1 MNSIQKKR
9 WSWKILVLLVLVL
22 ILNLPIISALEIS
35 KVRAEEI
42 TQNSAMVRWDTDQP
56 ADSFVGYGESKETLI
71 KVGDAQ
77 KVTEHELPA
86 TTLKPSTKYYFK
98 VESDSLVND
107 NSGELYS
114 FTTLA
119 PDTTPPEIVMELPE
133 MVPGVNLD
141 LVGWTEANS
150 KVILYVNGNLAGST
164 IAIYTE
170 QTNSAENLPADL
182 SNEETEIKELP
193 PIAQKYLQSGSQTKI
208 TPKIEEIAATIT
220 GKDDQEIAENIIQWI
235 KSNLKNKD
243 VDSIAKATLTA
254 EEIIKKGEFSG
265 CTDFALVFIT
275 LARAKNIPAI
285 YVETIQEDFLG
296 KVKSGVKIEGSFIG
310 HVFADLYLNGE
321 WVAVDPVG
329 GYFTSVDSKCVNN
342 KKFDGL
348 NGCYFRK
355 EQGQQISYL
364 IYDKGIDFWSL
375 GFKNKKEFTD
385 KVYTENK
392 ALVGS
397 AISSVYLETLS
408 GKATSVK
415 KVKSIE
421 TLNGKF
427 EFLNIFLEKDIE
439 NQIKIEAIDPAGNKA
454 EWSGKVFAD
463 SSKPVLTLEEIPE
476 ISDQT
481 SLEIKG
487 TISEKS
493 AYEIFI
499 NEKSEAKGEGTEIKE
514 SINLKE
520 GDNLIKISAKD
531 AAGWEVVEEFSVS
544 TDTQP
549 PQVSFEIAKGNEFYQ
564 GRAESDL
571 HGETEPGATVYL
583 YVYRPLPYEYTPKF
597 DRAWAKTTADKNG
610 TFSFN
615 EVDFESDPISLDT
628 FAPKEVPSGLLQY
641 SIFALPQVSEQ
652 QSFTYYVFVIAEDKS
667 GKTGYAQSTVNLNTC
682 YSADWD
688 FDVQSIAQFQRPLKL
703 DPGLLDDGREQIT
716 TVFNLSYR
724 GKGYAKLDP
733 ATGVELEPAFK
744 IQNVVFERAC
754 TQGMMEDDKFKVSCN
769 IISQPKTI
777 ANNDQTAW
785 YITYNLHST
794 EEFSDRKESFW
805 NELKK
810 RQLVFPLK
818 LRISYQERGLDGNL
832 GAAKTQSSCTDL
844 GYYVDI
850 PVDSKDMLPDFIA
863 DEGLDAVT
871 WTIDRINEVMPYLE
885 KAILV
890 AGVSCITS
898 FMVRMFTRYTRL
910 VVSKLEFYFSKA
922 QPDENKR
929 CPAGQN
935 ALLMESTID
944 SWSKVADKIFIDADA
959 ASHPKIKYTEDW
971 ANKEKSLDKRCSMT
985 ASMWKAEAAL
995 DQAYKWTC
1003 DRVFCRAVPAG
1014 WTSSAEKNEVDTA
1027 ILSQQQCTVSS
1038 RGVPLETIENC
1049 QEQVGKDSV
1058 VRVSDRAQELKQKG
1072 AFPCYRNTLNN
1083 QLYYIDEPAK
1093 GEVDQ
1098 PRIVTLEWLSPLGGM
1113 SLDVAAN
1120 AQGADLLAYKPAGS
1134 KDFILGT
1141 DQSCAYTCKNPRMQG
1156 YKADEEGGI
1165 QNYYNGKKDTYGCY
1179 REVRDSV
1186 TGDIQWAGKEGSAT
1200 DKNNLLKGENK
1211 FAAGYTAD
1219 CFVEIQEGG
1228 AQTEEIKIKP
1238 LTFGQSCTNA
1248 GDCKNETLGC
1258 YDNKCQLLG
1267 NPKPKKVIMVNPDPK
1282 TGATGLLQC
1291 VCTVDKE
1298 AKTTY
1303 YARTAAKEKDK
1314 VAEEWFYRE
1323 NQVFKESK
1331 GVAGTYYPEW
1341 RYYSGRDFSSAFGA
1355 DYLTD
1360 YLQPEGSKQIH
1371 QINPHTQFLGVYQ
1384 TVCLAGVRAQLV
1396 TLRSILLGLKT
1407 CIEEAKITG
1416 LKDAGVC
1423 KTLFTQQVCGLMY
1436 KAIAYFFTGCSP
1448 YSFFDQAKKGTTLEG
1463 VGAVFDAGL
1472 GSIGEAMQSSID
1484 DIQSDYGN
1492 AKLNQF
1498 FATGAKGFAQSI
1510 CMAAFGYDWPL
1521 GMDFILD
1528 AAYAF
1533 PTKTTT
1539 MVFPAEREL
1548 ATFNPQKGTAI
1559 FNYNIGALVLP
1570 GCNIRSADVY
1580 LKCVGIEDSKAP
1592 GVQCGSQGC
1601 DCLKATQPGS
1611 ALESEKIRYLDGGR
1625 LFDLKQGSMVDFK
1638 MPAPQKIDSNYRY
1651 DHVVVELKLDPYE
1664 SADNCFDEGYRD
1676 GKFYFPIIDTSA
1688 PAELVCQV
1696 QFATGRYFCPE
1707 VQSMF
1712 GGGSGV
1718 YLEDPYLS
1726 CYDKN
1731 SQSWM
1736 SCDTPN
1742 IFTVGDQIRTKVHV
1756 FTDGGKYCIRN
1767 TVTGMT
1773 YGSGMSSG
1781 FGTNYGGQDLGIKQ
1795 LPENIPGPS
1804 AFELPNL
1811 GTVTKEMF
1819 SGAVTTLTKSFNSDT
1834 GCSDPSMQG
1843 YPETTLGAM
1852 SFTFNYQIVSPGQYR
1867 VLVPVAQGVSVLNA
1881 PYTIAPNNYL
1891 TISGRDTL
1899 TPEEISKA
1907 VFNLNGL
1914 KATNLVGAPQGDKT
1928 SSCTYQV
1935 APAAG
1940 QSYAQNQK
1948 TITVITELLLPDA
1961 SGSCF
1966 NANIPVKAPA
1976 FGKPKH
1982 EAHITLLLEPI
1993 SMQIAS
1999 KMHQEFLNGN
2009 CNFVLNNANEI
2020 INRKKGDL
2028 EDALSLF
2035 YASACYALPENGLAA
2050 NKQPICNLANIFF
2063 TRINQITLEK
2073 WEDYPQAVTKT
2084 GEYLKINNY
2093 LALISQAAGC
2103 NILLASAAA
2112 TAGSTTASAG
2122 AVADSNAKCKAYNP
2136 DWSCQCE
2143 SSASAGYDGAGTW
2156 DIADCTDLNECV
2168 TGKCFD
2174 SVNKYFC
2181 CANPVKSTS

>member
-1 MNSIQKKR
+1 MNSIPKKK
-9 WSWKILVLLVLVL
+9 WSWKILVLLVLTL
-22 ILNLPIISALEIS
+22 ILNLPLISALEIS
-35 KVRAEEI
+35 NVRAEEI
-42 TQNSAMVRWDTDQP
+42 IQNSAMVRWDTDQP

-86 TTLKPSTKYYFK
+86 TNLKPSTKYYFN
-98 VESDSLVND
+98 VESDGLIND
-107 NSGELYS
+107 NSGEYYS

-119 PDTTPPEIVMELPE
+119 PDTSPPEIVVKLPE

-141 LVGWTEANS
+141 LVGWTEVNS

-164 IAIYTE
+164 IAIYSE
-170 QTNSAENLPADL
+170 QTNSAENIPADL
-182 SNEETEIKELP
+182 SNEETKIKELP

-275 LARAKNIPAI
+275 LARAKNIPTI

-321 WVAVDPVG
+321 WVAVDPIG

-408 GKATSVK
+408 GKATSIK

-427 EFLNIFLEKDIE
+427 EFLNIFLEKDTE
-439 NQIKIEAIDPAGNKA
+439 NQIKIEAIDPSGNKA
-454 EWSGKVFAD
+454 EWSGKVFSD

-493 AYEIFI
+493 TYEIFI
-499 NEKSEAKGEGTEIKE
+499 NEKSVAKGEGTEIKE
-514 SINLKE
+514 SINLNE
-520 GDNLIKISAKD
+520 GDNLIKVVAKD

-597 DRAWAKTTADKNG
+597 DRAWAKATADKNG
-610 TFSFN
+610 TFSFS
-615 EVDFESDPISLDT
+615 EVDFESEPISLDT

-818 LRISYQERGLDGNL
+818 LRISYQERGADGNL

-844 GYYVDI
+844 GYYVDL

-863 DEGLDAVT
+863 DEGLDAVI

-898 FMVRMFTRYTRL
+898 FMIRMFTRYSRI

-922 QPDENKR
+922 QPDENKK

-935 ALLMESTID
+935 GLLMESTID
-944 SWSKVADKIFIDADA
+944 SWTKIADKVFVDADA
-959 ASHPKIKYTEDW
+959 ASHPKVKYGDDW
-971 ANKEKSLDKRCSMT
+971 DAPEKSLDKRCPMT

-1049 QEQVGKDSV
+1049 QEQVGKDPTV
-1058 VRVSDRAQELKQKG
+1058 KISDKAVELKQNQG
-1072 AFPCYRNTLNN
+1072 SFPCYRNTLNN
-1083 QLYYIDEPAK
+1083 QLYYINEPAK

-1098 PRIVTLEWLSPLGGM
+1098 PQIVPLQWLSPLGGM
-1113 SLDVAAN
+1113 SIDQAFS
-1120 AQGADLLAYKPAGS
+1120 AQGADLLVYKPAGS
-1134 KDFILGT
+1134 KDFIIGT

-1156 YKADEEGGI
+1156 YKADVELGT
-1165 QNYYNGKKDTYGCY
+1165 KKGCY
-1179 REVRDSV
+1179 KEVRSL
-1186 TGDIQWAGKEGSAT
+1186 TGEVQWKDNSG
-1200 DKNNLLKGENK
+1200 NLLKGSGK
-1211 FAAGYTAD
+1211 FAAGYTSD
-1219 CFVEIQEGG
+1219 CFVDVDSEGKQIQSTG
-1228 AQTEEIKIKP
+1228 EE
-1238 LTFGQSCTNA
+1238 
-1248 GDCKNETLGC
+1248 
-1258 YDNKCQLLG
+1258 
-1267 NPKPKKVIMVNPDPK
+1267 
-1282 TGATGLLQC
+1282 TGLLQC
-1291 VCTVDKE
+1291 VCAVDKE
-1298 AKTTY
+1298 AKASY
-1303 YARTAAKEKDK
+1303 GARTAAKEKK
-1314 VAEEWFYRE
+1314 GTAEEWFYRE

-1436 KAIAYFFTGCSP
+1436 KSIAYFFTGCSP
-1448 YSFFDQAKKGTTLEG
+1448 YSFFDKAKGEGGALEG

-1601 DCLKATQPGS
+1601 DCLKATQPSS
-1611 ALESEKIRYLDGGR
+1611 ALESEKIRYLEGGR
-1625 LFDLKQGSMVDFK
+1625 LFDLKQGSMIDFK

-1712 GGGSGV
+1712 GGGTGV

-1736 SCDTPN
+1736 SCDTLN
-1742 IFTVGDQIRTKVHV
+1742 IFTQGDQIRTKVHV
-1756 FTDGGKYCIRN
+1756 FTDGGKYCIKN
-1767 TVTGMT
+1767 TVTGLT
-1773 YGSGMSSG
+1773 YGSGMAY
-1781 FGTNYGGQDLGIKQ
+1781 GTGMYDTGMNYGGQVLGIKQ

-1834 GCSDPSMQG
+1834 GCSEPSMQG

-1852 SFTFNYQIVSPGQYR
+1852 SFTFNYQIVSPGQYK
-1867 VLVPVAQGVSVLNA
+1867 VKVPTAQGVSVINA
-1881 PYTIAPNNYL
+1881 PYAVNSINDL
-1891 TISGRDTL
+1891 TLNGKDIL

-1928 SSCTYQV
+1928 SSCIYQI

-1982 EAHITLLLEPI
+1982 EAHITLQLEPVT
-1993 SMQIAS
+1993 MQIAS
-1999 KMHQEFLNGN
+1999 KMHQEFMNNN

-2028 EDALSLF
+2028 EDALSLY
-2035 YASACYALPENGLAA
+2035 YATACYLMPENWLAV
-2050 NKQPICNLANIFF
+2050 NKQPICNLGSIFF
-2063 TRINQITLEK
+2063 NRQSNITLEQ
-2073 WEDYPQAVTKT
+2073 WEDYPIVVKNT
-2084 GEYLKINNY
+2084 GEYQKINNY
-2093 LALISQAAGC
+2093 LALISQAASC
-2103 NILLASAAA
+2103 NINLAYAIAAA
-2112 TAGSTTASAG
+2112 GTTTASVG
-2122 AVADSNAKCKAYNP
+2122 AVVDSNAQCKSYNSA
-2136 DWSCQCE
+2136 WSCQCE
-2143 SSASAGYDGAGTW
+2143 SSPAMTWGGNGLWTSANCNSGNQ
-2156 DIADCTDLNECV
+2156 CEP
-2168 TGKCFD
+2168 GKCYG
-2174 SVNKYFC
+2174 SVNQFYC
-2181 CANPVKSTS
+2181 CSDAAKANGPTTP

>member
-1 MNSIQKKR
+1 M
-9 WSWKILVLLVLVL
+9 
-22 ILNLPIISALEIS
+22 
-35 KVRAEEI
+35 
-42 TQNSAMVRWDTDQP
+42 
-56 ADSFVGYGESKETLI
+56 
-71 KVGDAQ
+71 
-77 KVTEHELPA
+77 
-86 TTLKPSTKYYFK
+86 
-98 VESDSLVND
+98 
-107 NSGELYS
+107 
-114 FTTLA
+114 
-119 PDTTPPEIVMELPE
+119 
-133 MVPGVNLD
+133 
-141 LVGWTEANS
+141 
-150 KVILYVNGNLAGST
+150 
-164 IAIYTE
+164 
-170 QTNSAENLPADL
+170 
-182 SNEETEIKELP
+182 
-193 PIAQKYLQSGSQTKI
+193 
-208 TPKIEEIAATIT
+208 
-220 GKDDQEIAENIIQWI
+220 
-235 KSNLKNKD
+235 
-243 VDSIAKATLTA
+243 
-254 EEIIKKGEFSG
+254 
-265 CTDFALVFIT
+265 
-275 LARAKNIPAI
+275 
-285 YVETIQEDFLG
+285 
-296 KVKSGVKIEGSFIG
+296 
-310 HVFADLYLNGE
+310 
-321 WVAVDPVG
+321 
-329 GYFTSVDSKCVNN
+329 
-342 KKFDGL
+342 
-348 NGCYFRK
+348 
-355 EQGQQISYL
+355 
-364 IYDKGIDFWSL
+364 
-375 GFKNKKEFTD
+375 
-385 KVYTENK
+385 
-392 ALVGS
+392 
-397 AISSVYLETLS
+397 
-408 GKATSVK
+408 
-415 KVKSIE
+415 
-421 TLNGKF
+421 
-427 EFLNIFLEKDIE
+427 
-439 NQIKIEAIDPAGNKA
+439 
-454 EWSGKVFAD
+454 
-463 SSKPVLTLEEIPE
+463 
-476 ISDQT
+476 
-481 SLEIKG
+481 
-487 TISEKS
+487 
-493 AYEIFI
+493 
-499 NEKSEAKGEGTEIKE
+499 
-514 SINLKE
+514 
-520 GDNLIKISAKD
+520 
-531 AAGWEVVEEFSVS
+531 
-544 TDTQP
+544 
-549 PQVSFEIAKGNEFYQ
+549 
-564 GRAESDL
+564 

-610 TFSFN
+610 TFSFS
-615 EVDFESDPISLDT
+615 EVDFESEPISLDT

-871 WTIDRINEVMPYLE
+871 WTIDRINEVLPYLE

-935 ALLMESTID
+935 GLLMESTID
-944 SWSKVADKIFIDADA
+944 SWTKIADKVFVDADA
-959 ASHPKIKYTEDW
+959 ASHPKIKYKDDW
-971 ANKEKSLDKRCSMT
+971 ANKEKSLDQRCPMT

-1049 QEQVGKDSV
+1049 QEQVGKDPTV
-1058 VRVSDRAQELKQKG
+1058 KISDKAVELKQTQG
-1072 AFPCYRNTLNN
+1072 SFPCYRNTLNN
-1083 QLYYIDEPAK
+1083 QLYYINEPAK
-1093 GEVDQ
+1093 GEVDKPQ
-1098 PRIVTLEWLSPLGGM
+1098 IVPLQWLSPLGGL
-1113 SLDVAAN
+1113 SIDQAFS
-1120 AQGADLLAYKPAGS
+1120 AQGADLLVYKPARS
-1134 KDFILGT
+1134 KDFIIGT

-1156 YKADEEGGI
+1156 YKADTESGTE
-1165 QNYYNGKKDTYGCY
+1165 KGCY
-1179 REVRDSV
+1179 KEVRSS
-1186 TGDIQWAGKEGSAT
+1186 TGEVQWK
-1200 DKNNLLKGENK
+1200 DKSDNLLKGQGK

-1219 CFVEIQEGG
+1219 CFVNVDNKGDQ
-1228 AQTEEIKIKP
+1228 IKP
-1238 LTFGQSCTNA
+1238 
-1248 GDCKNETLGC
+1248 
-1258 YDNKCQLLG
+1258 
-1267 NPKPKKVIMVNPDPK
+1267 
-1282 TGATGLLQC
+1282 TGEETGLLQC

-1298 AKTTY
+1298 AKASY
-1303 YARTAAKEKDK
+1303 GARTAAKEKDGT
-1314 VAEEWFYRE
+1314 AEEWFYRE

-1407 CIEEAKITG
+1407 CIQEAKITG

-1423 KTLFTQQVCGLMY
+1423 KTMFTQQVCGLMY

-1448 YSFFDQAKKGTTLEG
+1448 YSFFDKAKGEGGALEG

-1498 FATGAKGFAQSI
+1498 FATGAKGFAQSL

-1601 DCLKATQPGS
+1601 DCLKASQPSS

-1712 GGGSGV
+1712 GGGTGV

-1767 TVTGMT
+1767 TITGMT

-1781 FGTNYGGQDLGIKQ
+1781 FGTNYGGQDLGVKQ

-1852 SFTFNYQIVSPGQYR
+1852 SFPFNYQIVSPGQYK
-1867 VLVPVAQGVSVLNA
+1867 VLVPVALGVSVITA
-1881 PYTIAPNNYL
+1881 GYTIAPTNYL
-1891 TISGRDTL
+1891 TINGRDTL

-1914 KATNLVGAPQGDKT
+1914 KATNLIGAPQGDKT

-1976 FGKPKH
+1976 FGKAKH

-1993 SMQIAS
+1993 TMQIAS
-1999 KMHQEFLNGN
+1999 KMHQEFINGN

-2035 YASACYALPENGLAA
+2035 YATACYALPDNGLNA
-2050 NKQPICNLANIFF
+2050 NKQPICNLGSIFF
-2063 TRINQITLEK
+2063 KRQSNITLEQ
-2073 WEDYPQAVTKT
+2073 WENYPTTVKNT

-2093 LALISQAAGC
+2093 LVLISQAVGC
-2103 NILLASAAA
+2103 SIDNAAA
-2112 TAGSTTASAG
+2112 VAAASTTTANVEAISN
-2122 AVADSNAKCKAYNP
+2122 SNAQCKAYNTA
-2136 DWSCQCE
+2136 WSCQCE
-2143 SSASAGYDGAGTW
+2143 SSPSAGYDGTGEW
-2156 DIADCTDLNECV
+2156 DIADCTTDNGCV
-2168 TGKCFD
+2168 TGKCFG

-2181 CANPVKSTS
+2181 CANPTKPAAATP

>member
-1 MNSIQKKR
+1 MNFILKKKLT
-9 WSWKILVLLVLVL
+9 WKISVLLVLIL

-35 KVRAEEI
+35 NVRAEEI

-56 ADSFVGYGESKETLI
+56 ADSFASYGESKETLT
-71 KVGDAQ
+71 KVGDA
-77 KVTEHELPA
+77 KKITEHELPA
-86 TTLKPSTKYYFK
+86 TNLLPSKKYYFK
-98 VESDSLVND
+98 VESDGLIND
-107 NSGELYS
+107 NAGEFYS

-119 PDTTPPEIVMELPE
+119 PDTTPPEIVVELPE
-133 MVPGVNLD
+133 MVPGVNID
-141 LVGWTEANS
+141 ITGWTETNS

-164 IAIYTE
+164 YAALISEEELNAAV
-170 QTNSAENLPADL
+170 AEA
-182 SNEETEIKELP
+182 
-193 PIAQKYLQSGSQTKI
+193 
-208 TPKIEEIAATIT
+208 TPE
-220 GKDDQEIAENIIQWI
+220 DFAE
-235 KSNLKNKD
+235 K
-243 VDSIAKATLTA
+243 TA
-254 EEIIKKGEFSG
+254 EEKTKKPQG
-265 CTDFALVFIT
+265 LV
-275 LARAKNIPAI
+275 
-285 YVETIQEDFLG
+285 
-296 KVKSGVKIEGSFIG
+296 
-310 HVFADLYLNGE
+310 
-321 WVAVDPVG
+321 
-329 GYFTSVDSKCVNN
+329 
-342 KKFDGL
+342 
-348 NGCYFRK
+348 
-355 EQGQQISYL
+355 
-364 IYDKGIDFWSL
+364 
-375 GFKNKKEFTD
+375 
-385 KVYTENK
+385 
-392 ALVGS
+392 
-397 AISSVYLETLS
+397 
-408 GKATSVK
+408 
-415 KVKSIE
+415 
-421 TLNGKF
+421 GKF

-481 SLEIKG
+481 TLEIKG

-493 AYEIFI
+493 TYEIFV
-499 NEKSEAKGEGTEIKE
+499 NEKSEVKGEGTEIKE

-520 GDNLIKISAKD
+520 GDNLIKVVAKD
-531 AAGWEVVEEFSVS
+531 AAGWEVVEEFSVN

-549 PQVSFEIAKGNEFYQ
+549 PSVSFEIAKGNEFYQ

-571 HGETEPGATVYL
+571 SGETEPGARVYL

-610 TFSFN
+610 TFSFS
-615 EVDFESDPISLDT
+615 EVDFESEPVSLDN

-641 SIFALPQVSEQ
+641 SIFALPQISEQ

-688 FDVQSIAQFQRPLKL
+688 FDVQSIAQFQRPLRL

-733 ATGVELEPAFK
+733 ATGVELESAFK
-744 IQNVVFERAC
+744 IQNVIFERAC

-805 NELKK
+805 DELKK

-818 LRISYQERGLDGNL
+818 LRISYQERGADGNL

-844 GYYVDI
+844 SYYVDV

-890 AGVSCITS
+890 TGIASITS
-898 FMVRMFTRYTRL
+898 FLTRMFTRYLRIVT
-910 VVSKLEFYFSKA
+910 SKLEFYFTKA
-922 QPDENKR
+922 QPEGKR
-929 CPAGQN
+929 CPSNQN
-935 ALLMESTID
+935 QLLLESTID
-944 SWSKVADKIFIDADA
+944 HWMELETKGILAPENM
-959 ASHPKIKYTEDW
+959 PKLDDW
-971 ANKEKSLDKRCSMT
+971 KNKDKSLDKLCPMT

-995 DQAYKWTC
+995 DQAYHWTS
-1003 DRVFCRAVPAG
+1003 DRVFCRGVPAG

-1049 QEQVGKDSV
+1049 QDQVGKDSTV
-1058 VRVSDRAQELKQKG
+1058 KISDKAVELKQKQG
-1072 AFPCYRNTLNN
+1072 SFPCYRNTLNN
-1083 QLYYIDEPAK
+1083 QLYYINEPAK

-1098 PRIVTLEWLSPLGGM
+1098 PQIVKLEWLSPLGGL
-1113 SLDVAAN
+1113 SIDQAFTT
-1120 AQGADLLAYKPAGS
+1120 QGKDLLVYKPAGS
-1134 KDFILGT
+1134 KDFIIAT
-1141 DQSCAYTCKNPRMQG
+1141 DQSCAYTCKNPRMTG
-1156 YKADEEGGI
+1156 YKADVESGTA
-1165 QNYYNGKKDTYGCY
+1165 KGCY
-1179 REVRDSV
+1179 KEVRSL
-1186 TGDIQWAGKEGSAT
+1186 TGEVQWK
-1200 DKNNLLKGENK
+1200 DKSGNLLKGGGK
-1211 FAAGYTAD
+1211 FAAGYTSD
-1219 CFVEIQEGG
+1219 CFVNVNADGTQIQP
-1228 AQTEEIKIKP
+1228 T
-1238 LTFGQSCTNA
+1238 
-1248 GDCKNETLGC
+1248 GDE
-1258 YDNKCQLLG
+1258 
-1267 NPKPKKVIMVNPDPK
+1267 
-1282 TGATGLLQC
+1282 TGLLQC
-1291 VCTVDKE
+1291 VCTTDKE
-1298 AKTTY
+1298 AKASY
-1303 YARTAAKEKDK
+1303 YARTAAKEKEGT
-1314 VAEEWFYRE
+1314 AEEWFYRE

-1360 YLQPEGSKQIH
+1360 YLQPKGSKQIH

-1423 KTLFTQQVCGLMY
+1423 KTIFTQQVCGLMY

-1448 YSFFDQAKKGTTLEG
+1448 YSFFDKAKGEGGALEG
-1463 VGAVFDAGL
+1463 VGTVFDAGL

-1498 FATGAKGFAQSI
+1498 FATGAKGFAQSL

-1570 GCNIRSADVY
+1570 GCNIRNADVY
-1580 LKCVGIEDSKAP
+1580 LKCVGPEDLKSP

-1601 DCLKATQPGS
+1601 DCLKASQPSS
-1611 ALESEKIRYLDGGR
+1611 ALESEKIRYLEGGR

-1696 QFATGRYFCPE
+1696 QYTTGRYFCPE

-1712 GGGSGV
+1712 GGGTGV

-1726 CYDKN
+1726 CYDQN
-1731 SQSWM
+1731 TQSWV

-1742 IFTVGDQIRTKVHV
+1742 IFTQGDQIRTKVHV

-1781 FGTNYGGQDLGIKQ
+1781 FGTNYAGQDLGIKQ
-1795 LPENIPGPS
+1795 LPENIVGPQ

-1852 SFTFNYQIVSPGQYR
+1852 TFNFNYQRISSTQYR
-1867 VLVPVAQGVSVLNA
+1867 VLIPVAQGVSVIT
-1881 PYTIAPNNYL
+1881 PGYTIAPTNYL

-1899 TPEEISKA
+1899 TPDEISKA

-1928 SSCTYQV
+1928 SSCTYQI

-1948 TITVITELLLPDA
+1948 TITVMTELLLPDA

-1982 EAHITLLLEPI
+1982 EAHITLQLEPI

-1999 KMHQEFLNGN
+1999 KMHQEFLNNN
-2009 CNFVLNNANEI
+2009 CAFVLNNANEI

-2028 EDALSLF
+2028 EDALSLY
-2035 YASACYALPENGLAA
+2035 YAAACYMQQDNWQNV
-2050 NKQPICNLANIFF
+2050 NKQPVCNLASIFF
-2063 TRINQITLEK
+2063 KRQSGITLEQ
-2073 WEDYPQAVTKT
+2073 WEAYSQNVIKT
-2084 GEYLKINNY
+2084 GEYQKIANY
-2093 LALISQAAGC
+2093 TSLISQAAGC
-2103 NILLASAAA
+2103 GIDTAAA
-2112 TAGSTTASAG
+2112 TAAAGTTTASAG
-2122 AVADSNAKCKAYNP
+2122 AIASSAGAAADPNAACKAYNSA
-2136 DWSCQCE
+2136 WSCQCE
-2143 SSASAGYDGAGTW
+2143 SSPAMTWGGNGVWTSANCNLGNK
-2156 DIADCTDLNECV
+2156 CEP
-2168 TGKCFD
+2168 GKCYG
-2174 SVNKYFC
+2174 SVNQYYC
-2181 CANPVKSTS
+2181 CSDAVKASGPTTS